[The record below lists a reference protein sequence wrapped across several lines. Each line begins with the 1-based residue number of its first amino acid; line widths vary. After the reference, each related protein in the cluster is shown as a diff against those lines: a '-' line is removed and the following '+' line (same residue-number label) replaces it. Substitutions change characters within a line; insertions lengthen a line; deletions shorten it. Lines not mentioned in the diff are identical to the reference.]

1 MFLGAAV
8 YAWAFG
14 TMTSIISR
22 LNTTEVKY
30 QEKMEQV
37 NLFLDELH
45 LPPKLR
51 GRVRGY
57 YAYKWQRHRSFEK
70 NTVME
75 ELPVSL
81 SSDIS
86 TYNHKKMLQKSPLFT
101 AFQPGFLQLISMCF
115 QPQVVP

>member
-1 MFLGAAV
+1 MFLGAAI

-22 LNTTEVKY
+22 MNTTEVEY

-37 NLFLDELH
+37 NLFLNELH

-86 TYNHKKMLQKSPLFT
+86 TYNHKKVRVGVRVGVGVGVGL
-101 AFQPGFLQLISMCF
+101 G
-115 QPQVVP
+115 